1 MMIKIT
7 KGLLVEYTERSPR
20 LELQFEFNPAAFSRS
35 RQITFA
41 SNDTPGNESGYDFN
55 SAGET
60 PRISQGVAVNNEEI
74 SIDILLD
81 ATERMANNDAIADQY
96 GISPE
101 LDTLKSMLEPK
112 AQGPDGQQIL
122 ASLGQGEDSGFSRDV
137 FSSVFLFVWGDQV
150 LPIFLTSIGVEET
163 AHLPSL
169 VPYRANVSIG
179 MKVIESN
186 NPYYIAEK
194 SRQQNN
200 ASRYNSQSGYSVTIP

>member
-1 MMIKIT
+1 MIKT
-7 KGLLVEYTERSPR
+7 SKGLLVEYTEQSPR
-20 LELQFEFNPAAFSRS
+20 LELQFEFNPATFSRS

-41 SNDTPGNESGYDFN
+41 ENDTPGNESGYDFQ
-55 SAGET
+55 SAQET
-60 PRISQGVAVNNEEI
+60 PRISQGVSVNTEEI

-81 ATERMANNDAIADQY
+81 ATDRMAKNDAIAAEY

-112 AQGPDGQQIL
+112 VQGPDGQRTL
-122 ASLGQGEDSGFSRDV
+122 ASLGQGEDSGFSRDT
-137 FSSVFLFVWGDQV
+137 FASVFLFIWGDQT
-150 LPIFLTSIGVEET
+150 LPVFLTSVGVEET

-169 VPYRANVSIG
+169 VPYRATVSLA

-186 NPYYIAEK
+186 NPYFVAEK

-200 ASRYNSQSGYSVTIP
+200 ARRYNSQSGYSISVP

>member
-1 MMIKIT
+1 MIKIT
-7 KGLLVEYTERSPR
+7 KGLLVEYTEHTPR
-20 LELQFEFNPAAFSRS
+20 LELQFEFNPASFSRS

-41 SNDTPGNESGYDFN
+41 ANDTPGNENGFDFN

-60 PRISQGVAVNNEEI
+60 PRISQGVSVNNEEI

-81 ATERMANNDAIADQY
+81 ASDRMANNDRIAHQY

-101 LDTLKSMLEPK
+101 LDTLKSMVEPK
-112 AQGPDGQQIL
+112 AQGPDGQRTL

-137 FSSVFLFVWGDQV
+137 FSSVFLFVWGDQT
-150 LPIFLTSIGVEET
+150 LPVFLTGIGVEET

-169 VPYRANVSIG
+169 VPYRATVSIA

-186 NPYYIAEK
+186 NPYYVAEK

-200 ASRYNSQSGYSVTIP
+200 ASRYNSQSGYSVTFP